1 LQAVDEETK
10 HTLYC
15 LINNIYTT
23 RKISDD
29 FKQRLL
35 VMLSKKNKLTKCEK
49 YRTLSI
55 LTHKP
60 KILTK
65 IILGQIEK
73 KIDVNLAADQFG
85 FRKNRGTREAIFVC
99 ETLLKNVLK

>member
-1 LQAVDEETK
+1 MQAVDEETK

-15 LINNIYTT
+15 FINNIYTT
-23 RKISDD
+23 RKIPDD

-35 VMLSKKNKLTKCEK
+35 LMLPKKNKLTKCEE

-55 LTHKP
+55 LTRKP

-65 IILGQIEK
+65 IILERIEK
-73 KIDVNLAADQFG
+73 KIDVNLAEDQFG

-99 ETLLKNVLK
+99 ETL